1 MSRRKSRRRSERRRG
16 LVVTEG
22 IVTEPQYLDLLKQK
36 MPRDIAFFDV
46 CPEGTDPLRV
56 VKRAVNKQKMSDYD
70 WIVCLVDCDEHRTF
84 DEAFKL
90 AEKHG
95 IQVLVSN
102 PCFEVWLLWH
112 IEDFNSSAE
121 NSVIAFSEI
130 TEIPVTFYSADF
142 GMQWE
147 YGTERKVCTA
157 NKTYEI
163 EGSSCR
169 HNLTSSM
176 KFALSLGE
184 VYIFTCSAGLVN
196 LAYPFADSKQLYG
209 YFIAGPIAMGTSMD
223 KAMFYFNERLS
234 GADMNYP
241 LLMSISS
248 RMKL

>member
-22 IVTEPQYLDLLKQK
+22 IVTEPQYLALLKQK

-112 IEDFNSSAE
+112 IEDFNRH
-121 NSVIAFSEI
+121 SEARDVQARLKGLK
-130 TEIPVTFYSADF
+130 VTRGKKLLASFQVEKYREACSRARRAD
-142 GMQWE
+142 
-147 YGTERKVCTA
+147 RRPTA
-157 NKTYEI
+157 NRIGPNPSSGLPVLLELL
-163 EGSSCR
+163 EGITPR
-169 HNLTSSM
+169 
-176 KFALSLGE
+176 
-184 VYIFTCSAGLVN
+184 
-196 LAYPFADSKQLYG
+196 
-209 YFIAGPIAMGTSMD
+209 
-223 KAMFYFNERLS
+223 NE
-234 GADMNYP
+234 G
-241 LLMSISS
+241 
-248 RMKL
+248 